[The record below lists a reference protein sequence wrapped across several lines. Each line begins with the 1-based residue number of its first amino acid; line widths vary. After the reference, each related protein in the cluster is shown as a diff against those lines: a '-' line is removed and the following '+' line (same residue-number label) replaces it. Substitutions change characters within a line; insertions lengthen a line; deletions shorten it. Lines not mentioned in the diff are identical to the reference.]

1 MSQILDDFLSVLR
14 FPSSGLS
21 SETQTQ
27 NYVRNT
33 ANSPVGLNV
42 RSSTYDLNHEL
53 VYIIFTEREST

>member
-33 ANSPVGLNV
+33 ANSPVGLKV
-42 RSSTYDLNHEL
+42 RSSTYGLNHEL

>member
-21 SETQTQ
+21 SEIQTQ

-42 RSSTYDLNHEL
+42 RSLTYGLNHEL